1 MFSRFTIIILAVTVV
16 LLGGLVIQTAFE
28 DKTVNTG
35 TLKSRALN
43 VDIVKGNLVQQELE
57 ARKGEVVVLK
67 ITTDQPWLIHLHTI
81 EVAKEIKPGNASFL
95 TFQTN
100 STGMFEIALHPL
112 HGGMAKNESKDLN
125 VKKVIDNKVNYIL
138 VSNNVDDLKEILSK
152 LKDDKTL
159 ISYQLNK

>member
-16 LLGGLVIQTAFE
+16 LLGGLVIQTAFD

-43 VDIVKGNLVQQELE
+43 VDIAKGKLVQKELE
-57 ARKGEVVVLK
+57 VRKGEVVALK

-81 EVAKEIKPGNASFL
+81 EVAKEIKPGNTSFL

-100 STGMFEIALHPL
+100 STGIFEIALHPL
-112 HGGMAKNESKDLN
+112 HGGMAKNESKDHSHGGGHSHTGEDHSSSEIQKES
-125 VKKVIDNKVNYIL
+125 VAGYISVL
-138 VSNNVDDLKEILSK
+138 PE
-152 LKDDKTL
+152 
-159 ISYQLNK
+159 

>member
-16 LLGGLVIQTAFE
+16 LLGGLVTQTAFE

-43 VDIVKGNLVQQELE
+43 LDIVKGNLVQKELE

-112 HGGMAKNESKDLN
+112 HGGMAKNESEDHSHAGEDHSSSEIQKES
-125 VKKVIDNKVNYIL
+125 VAGYISVL
-138 VSNNVDDLKEILSK
+138 PE
-152 LKDDKTL
+152 
-159 ISYQLNK
+159 